1 MSELSKLLWC
11 GQVGEALRVVRARL
25 KSQVGLEFAGYLQN
39 QRSWI
44 VNAQQLKARGEVVG
58 SGAVEK
64 AADIVVSRRFKRRGM
79 SWRRAGAE
87 AIVALRADILNRAA
101 A

>member
-1 MSELSKLLWC
+1 
-11 GQVGEALRVVRARL
+11 
-25 KSQVGLEFAGYLQN
+25 
-39 QRSWI
+39 
-44 VNAQQLKARGEVVG
+44 
-58 SGAVEK
+58 
-64 AADIVVSRRFKRRGM
+64 M